1 MEFEII
7 EKQLN
12 QILEDIQVMAIDLSD
27 RVSIS
32 GGIRYVNEYLNAFED
47 IEGRTKD
54 IKLILSKLE
63 NPDEPWADD

>member
-32 GGIRYVNEYLNAFED
+32 GGKGE
-47 IEGRTKD
+47 
-54 IKLILSKLE
+54 
-63 NPDEPWADD
+63 

>member
-54 IKLILSKLE
+54 IKMILSKLE
-63 NPDEPWADD
+63 NPDEP

>member
-7 EKQLN
+7 ENLLN

-32 GGIRYVNEYLNAFED
+32 GGIRYVNEYLNAFEN

-54 IKLILSKLE
+54 IKMILSKLE
-63 NPDEPWADD
+63 NPDEP

>member
-12 QILEDIQVMAIDLSD
+12 QILEDIQVMVIDLSD

-63 NPDEPWADD
+63 NPDEP

>member
-54 IKLILSKLE
+54 IKMILNKLE
-63 NPDEPWADD
+63 NPDEP

>member
-12 QILEDIQVMAIDLSD
+12 QILGDIQVMAIDLSD

-47 IEGRTKD
+47 IKGRTKD

-63 NPDEPWADD
+63 NPDEP

>member
-12 QILEDIQVMAIDLSD
+12 QILGDIQVMAIDLSD

-32 GGIRYVNEYLNAFED
+32 GGIRYNCSS
-47 IEGRTKD
+47 
-54 IKLILSKLE
+54 IL
-63 NPDEPWADD
+63 

>member
-32 GGIRYVNEYLNAFED
+32 GGIRYVNEYLNAFGD

-63 NPDEPWADD
+63 NPDEP

>member
-12 QILEDIQVMAIDLSD
+12 LILEDIQVMAIDLSD

-54 IKLILSKLE
+54 IKFIIEQIGESR
-63 NPDEPWADD
+63 

>member
-47 IEGRTKD
+47 IEARTKD

-63 NPDEPWADD
+63 NPDEP

>member
-63 NPDEPWADD
+63 NPDES

>member
-12 QILEDIQVMAIDLSD
+12 LILEDIQVMAIDLSD

-63 NPDEPWADD
+63 NQDEP

>member
-32 GGIRYVNEYLNAFED
+32 GGISYVNEYLNAFED
-47 IEGRTKD
+47 IKGRTKD

-63 NPDEPWADD
+63 NPDEP

>member
-12 QILEDIQVMAIDLSD
+12 QILEDIQVMSIDLSD

-54 IKLILSKLE
+54 IKFILSKLE
-63 NPDEPWADD
+63 NPDEP

>member
-1 MEFEII
+1 MEFKII

-32 GGIRYVNEYLNAFED
+32 GSIRYVNEYLNAFED

-63 NPDEPWADD
+63 NPDES

>member
-47 IEGRTKD
+47 IEGRTTD

-63 NPDEPWADD
+63 NPDES

>member
-63 NPDEPWADD
+63 NSDEP

>member
-27 RVSIS
+27 CVSIS

-63 NPDEPWADD
+63 NPDEP

>member
-7 EKQLN
+7 ENLLN

-32 GGIRYVNEYLNAFED
+32 GGIRYVNEYLNAFEN

-54 IKLILSKLE
+54 IKYILEQIGESR
-63 NPDEPWADD
+63 

>member
-12 QILEDIQVMAIDLSD
+12 LILEDIQVMAIDLSD

-54 IKLILSKLE
+54 IKFILEQIGESR
-63 NPDEPWADD
+63 

>member
-12 QILEDIQVMAIDLSD
+12 LILEDIQVMAIDLSD

-63 NPDEPWADD
+63 NPDEP

>member
-63 NPDEPWADD
+63 NPDEP

>member
-47 IEGRTKD
+47 IEGRIKD
-54 IKLILSKLE
+54 IKLILSRLE
-63 NPDEPWADD
+63 NPDEP

>member
-12 QILEDIQVMAIDLSD
+12 QILGDIQVMAIDLSD

-47 IEGRTKD
+47 IKGRTKD

-63 NPDEPWADD
+63 NPDES

>member
-7 EKQLN
+7 ENQLN

-54 IKLILSKLE
+54 IKFILEQIGESR
-63 NPDEPWADD
+63 

>member
-12 QILEDIQVMAIDLSD
+12 QILGDIQVMVSD

-63 NPDEPWADD
+63 NPDEP